1 MLDQDLAN
9 EKNLSRQFE
18 TSVMAA
24 IDRLGGTA
32 DELETAANTM
42 TAATQETAEGMQLAE
57 HKARDAGSSV
67 NAVAGATE
75 EITASV
81 GEVSEQMGRAAEVT
95 QKALHEA
102 NDASRLIETLNESG
116 KKISDVIK
124 LINDIASQT
133 NLLALNATIE
143 AARAGEAGK
152 GFAVVASEVK
162 ALATQ
167 TARAT
172 DEISQQIA
180 ELQGATTDAVAA
192 FEKISNRIQ
201 EVDSIASEVSGTVSQ
216 QAAATQEISSSA
228 AMAAEA
234 TSGVI
239 SDFSQIGA
247 ATNRTQGASHEVSD
261 KVHSLQEQGAALRA
275 SVQEFLNH
283 MHKSQS

>member
-1 MLDQDLAN
+1 MLDQETNDKNAS
-9 EKNLSRQFE
+9 NLSHQFE
-18 TSVMAA
+18 TSVLAA

-32 DELETAANTM
+32 DALEHAAASMNG
-42 TAATQETAEGMQLAE
+42 ATQETVDGMHVAEE
-57 HKARDAGSSV
+57 KARHAGSSV

-75 EITASV
+75 EISASV
-81 GEVSEQMGRAAEVT
+81 GNVSEQMGRAAEVT
-95 QKALHEA
+95 AKALEEA
-102 NDASRLIETLNESG
+102 NDASRLIETLNASG
-116 KKISDVIK
+116 KKISEVIK

-180 ELQGATTDAVAA
+180 ELQGATTDAVVA
-192 FEKISNRIQ
+192 FEKISGRIK
-201 EVDSIASEVSGTVSQ
+201 EVDEIAGEVSGTVSQ
-216 QAAATQEISSSA
+216 QAAAAQEISHSA
-228 AMAAEA
+228 AQAAEA

-239 SDFSQIGA
+239 GDFAQIGG
-247 ATNRTQGASHEVSD
+247 ATSRTQGAASEVTE
-261 KVHSLQEQGAALRA
+261 KVSSLQQQGADLRA
-275 SVQEFLNH
+275 SVQDFMKHLH
-283 MHKSQS
+283 SD